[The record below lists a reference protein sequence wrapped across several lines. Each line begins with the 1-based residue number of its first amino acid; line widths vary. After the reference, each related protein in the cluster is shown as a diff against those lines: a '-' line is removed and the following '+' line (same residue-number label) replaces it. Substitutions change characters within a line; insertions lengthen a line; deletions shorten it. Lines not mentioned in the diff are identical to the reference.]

1 MNVLDEFKNYKRK
14 FIQISHRT
22 AILMHIFEKS
32 NDDFEDIILSDHEEY
47 YKQNHNINIYKEAAD
62 QFFKQFEGNECLCFV
77 ECLMEL
83 DNFFNNDNISKSKNS
98 YTVSLFYTYYD
109 KNLFKRYHELKQDI
123 TKYYDLLQEYKTTY
137 DNFILGLENESN
149 SNQ

>member
-1 MNVLDEFKNYKRK
+1 MKNISENTIKLFKSNYKLV
-14 FIQISHRT
+14 ISEPENK
-22 AILMHIFEKS
+22 ILEK
-32 NDDFEDIILSDHEEY
+32 EI
-47 YKQNHNINIYKEAAD
+47 
-62 QFFKQFEGNECLCFV
+62 
-77 ECLMEL
+77 EL
-83 DNFFNNDNISKSKNS
+83 ENFFNNNNISKSKNS

-123 TKYYDLLQEYKTTY
+123 TKYYNLLQEYKTTY

>member
-14 FIQISHRT
+14 FIQISPR
-22 AILMHIFEKS
+22 
-32 NDDFEDIILSDHEEY
+32 
-47 YKQNHNINIYKEAAD
+47 
-62 QFFKQFEGNECLCFV
+62 
-77 ECLMEL
+77 
-83 DNFFNNDNISKSKNS
+83 
-98 YTVSLFYTYYD
+98 YD

-123 TKYYDLLQEYKTTY
+123 TKYYNLLQEYKTTY

>member
-22 AILMHIFEKS
+22 AILMHIFEK
-32 NDDFEDIILSDHEEY
+32 
-47 YKQNHNINIYKEAAD
+47 
-62 QFFKQFEGNECLCFV
+62 
-77 ECLMEL
+77 
-83 DNFFNNDNISKSKNS
+83 
-98 YTVSLFYTYYD
+98 
-109 KNLFKRYHELKQDI
+109 HELKQDI
-123 TKYYDLLQEYKTTY
+123 TKYYNLLQEYKTTY

>member
-62 QFFKQFEGNECLCFV
+62 QFFKLIQANPEKSTKENVIITLAVCYEENLDFKGAIQVLEKYKAIHPQPDYI
-77 ECLMEL
+77 EL
-83 DNFFNNDNISKSKNS
+83 RIRRLKERLKNAPGARGMR
-98 YTVSLFYTYYD
+98 
-109 KNLFKRYHELKQDI
+109 K
-123 TKYYDLLQEYKTTY
+123 
-137 DNFILGLENESN
+137 
-149 SNQ
+149 

>member
-32 NDDFEDIILSDHEEY
+32 DDDFEDIILSDHEEY

-77 ECLMEL
+77 ECLRDKCNEMLKEHGDKVQKL
-83 DNFFNNDNISKSKNS
+83 KSNK
-98 YTVSLFYTYYD
+98 D
-109 KNLFKRYHELKQDI
+109 EKHI
-123 TKYYDLLQEYKTTY
+123 
-137 DNFILGLENESN
+137 
-149 SNQ
+149 

>member
-62 QFFKQFEGNECLCFV
+62 QFFKQFEG
-77 ECLMEL
+77 
-83 DNFFNNDNISKSKNS
+83 
-98 YTVSLFYTYYD
+98 
-109 KNLFKRYHELKQDI
+109 
-123 TKYYDLLQEYKTTY
+123 YDLLQEYKTTY

>member
-1 MNVLDEFKNYKRK
+1 MKNISENTIKLFKSNYKLA
-14 FIQISHRT
+14 ISELENK
-22 AILMHIFEKS
+22 ILEK
-32 NDDFEDIILSDHEEY
+32 E
-47 YKQNHNINIYKEAAD
+47 
-62 QFFKQFEGNECLCFV
+62 
-77 ECLMEL
+77 MEL

-98 YTVSLFYTYYD
+98 YYD

-123 TKYYDLLQEYKTTY
+123 TKYYNLLQEYKTTY

>member
-47 YKQNHNINIYKEAAD
+47 YKT
-62 QFFKQFEGNECLCFV
+62 
-77 ECLMEL
+77 
-83 DNFFNNDNISKSKNS
+83 KS
-98 YTVSLFYTYYD
+98 
-109 KNLFKRYHELKQDI
+109 
-123 TKYYDLLQEYKTTY
+123 
-137 DNFILGLENESN
+137 
-149 SNQ
+149 

>member
-1 MNVLDEFKNYKRK
+1 MKNISENTIKLFKSNYKLA
-14 FIQISHRT
+14 ISELENK
-22 AILMHIFEKS
+22 ILEK
-32 NDDFEDIILSDHEEY
+32 E
-47 YKQNHNINIYKEAAD
+47 
-62 QFFKQFEGNECLCFV
+62 
-77 ECLMEL
+77 MEL

-123 TKYYDLLQEYKTTY
+123 TKYYNLLQEYKTTC